1 MDLALILTIILGVPG
16 FTIAIIGLVKYF
28 KRRLRRRR
36 RPKRRRWLNLG
47 QEIRKLRNVA
57 RLSQTALAARS
68 GYDSRYIHKIE
79 SGQEKPTRQ
88 ELIRVLQDGL
98 KLNAAKTDEILYMAG
113 YARVS
118 TSTAE
123 ELGTGTIP
131 ALVLRDLHL
140 PAEVECYSYEQARSE
155 DSIQIDAVS
164 GAAFRETVESSTWLE
179 RVREQM
185 RVYPEGFRVAKVQ
198 IGSQTLVV
206 GYAIYFPVKPQL
218 FGTLSTAKG
227 GYGDVNAHYILT
239 SEAEQNSQTV
249 DYCIESIV
257 VLRQVPVFVS
267 FNLLRWVQK
276 EIRKKANVRRVFTVS
291 VTPEGDD
298 MADLFGMR
306 FVRTI
311 AEKEGETQRLWNIQI
326 Q

>member
-1 MDLALILTIILGVPG
+1 MDLALILTIIFGVPSLI
-16 FTIAIIGLVKYF
+16 IAIIGLVKYF
-28 KRRLRRRR
+28 KRRLKRRR
-36 RPKRRRWLNLG
+36 RPERRRWLNLG

-57 RLSQTALAARS
+57 RLSQTALAART

-98 KLNAAKTDEILYMAG
+98 ELNVVKTDEILYMAG
-113 YARVS
+113 YARMS
-118 TSTAE
+118 TLIAE

-131 ALVLRDLHL
+131 ASILRDLHL

-155 DSIQIDAVS
+155 DSTQIDAVS
-164 GAAFRETVESSTWLE
+164 GAVFRKTVESSSWSK

-185 RVYPEGFRVAKVQ
+185 RVYPQGFRVAKVQ

-218 FGTLSTAKG
+218 FDTLSTAKG

-239 SEAEQNSQTV
+239 SKAEQCSQIV
-249 DYCIESIV
+249 DYYIESIA
-257 VLRQVPVFVS
+257 VLRQAPVSVS
-267 FNLLRWVQK
+267 VNLLRWLQK
-276 EIRKKANVRRVFTVS
+276 EIKKKANVRRVFAVS
-291 VTPEGDD
+291 ITPDGDD
-298 MADLFGMR
+298 MADLSGMR

-311 AEKEGETQRLWNIQI
+311 EEKEGETQRLWSIQI